1 MLVSYFSLELTQRR
15 QNRKAWKSGTQV
27 HKKTC
32 TVINEGIHAWFSV
45 SGNFRERS
53 YKNKVTICVRQ
64 GFHILSISFLKFL
77 KPFHFLTVQFLTW
90 PRYVP
95 DQLALKKMIDE
106 IGQGTERSDDQIV
119 DVLKREQSG
128 RKMILNLNE

>member
-1 MLVSYFSLELTQRR
+1 MKVYTPGSRLALISEREAT
-15 QNRKAWKSGTQV
+15 
-27 HKKTC
+27 KTKDC
-32 TVINEGIHAWFSV
+32 
-45 SGNFRERS
+45 
-53 YKNKVTICVRQ
+53 KVTICVRQ
-64 GFHILSISFLKFL
+64 GLHILSISFL

-128 RKMILNLNE
+128 RKMILSLNE